1 MVNNDHVEVCDLCT
15 DPVQVLLL
23 KKTFCIPDNSLTV
36 SFPGFPLSW

>member
-23 KKTFCIPDNSLTV
+23 KKKHFVFLTTA
-36 SFPGFPLSW
+36 